1 MEGQPTPQ
9 RYEDE
14 ITYDDVGRDINVGV
28 VVPFDFSL
36 DWEYWRYLPEG
47 VWLHFTRTP
56 YLKRGVG
63 IQLARQVGKPS
74 VVARATKA
82 LTSLNPSATLYA
94 CSSGSFVH
102 GLAGEQEI
110 RDAML
115 AAGARRAI
123 TSSGAMIDALHA
135 VGAKRVAVATPYT
148 RTLTAR
154 LTRFLEDAAFQ
165 PVSAVH
171 LGLKSGIDRVSRETV
186 ANLIRRAAH
195 PQADAVL
202 LSCTALRT
210 FGIVAALEEEL
221 RIPILTSNQVSLWAA
236 LDAAG
241 ALVPER
247 LDEGWVLGGGEPMA
261 DSTRRL
267 LDASDRARQAGEVAV
282 KTQVP

>member
-1 MEGQPTPQ
+1 MEGHSAPKRFT
-9 RYEDE
+9 DE
-14 ITYDDVGRDINVGV
+14 ITYEDFGQDITVGA

-56 YLKRGVG
+56 YLKKAVGV
-63 IQLARQVGKPS
+63 QLAREVGKPS

-82 LTSLNPSATLYA
+82 LTSLNPASTLYA

-102 GLAGEQEI
+102 GLSGE
-110 RDAML
+110 RDLREAML

-123 TSSGAMIDALHA
+123 TSSGAMLDALHA

-154 LTRFLEDAAFQ
+154 LTHFLEEAGFE
-165 PVSAVH
+165 PISAVH
-171 LGLKSGIDRVSRETV
+171 LGLKSGMSRVSRETV
-186 ANLIRRAAH
+186 ANLIRRACH
-195 PQADAVL
+195 PEADAVF

-210 FGIVAALEEEL
+210 FGIVAQLEEEL
-221 RIPILTSNQVSLWAA
+221 RTPILTSNQASLWAA

-247 LDEGWVLGGGEPMA
+247 LDEGWVLGGGHPMA
-261 DSTRRL
+261 ESTRML
-267 LDASDRARQAGEVAV
+267 LDASEQARQAGDVAA
-282 KTQVP
+282 KTHAP